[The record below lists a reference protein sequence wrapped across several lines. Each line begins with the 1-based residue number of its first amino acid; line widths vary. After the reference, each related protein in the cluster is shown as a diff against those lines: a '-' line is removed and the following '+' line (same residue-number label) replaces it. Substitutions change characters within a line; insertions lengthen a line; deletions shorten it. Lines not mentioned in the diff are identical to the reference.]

1 MIKIKVQS
9 KENKK
14 MTIYLPYWLLS
25 FAFSDFCKKKLLNK
39 IPYKKVEFIDNL
51 GITNTKSFTKALKE
65 YKGLNIVD
73 ISSRNGEKIKINL

>member
-25 FAFSDFCKKKLLNK
+25 FAFSDFCKKKN
-39 IPYKKVEFIDNL
+39 Y
-51 GITNTKSFTKALKE
+51 
-65 YKGLNIVD
+65 
-73 ISSRNGEKIKINL
+73 